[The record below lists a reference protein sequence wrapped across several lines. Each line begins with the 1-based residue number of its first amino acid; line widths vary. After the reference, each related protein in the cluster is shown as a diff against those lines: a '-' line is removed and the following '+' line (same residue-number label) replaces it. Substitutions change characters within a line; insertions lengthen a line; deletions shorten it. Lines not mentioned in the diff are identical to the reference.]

1 MELSNPHYMNDDNSI
16 LFLGDVV
23 PYKPFKFKNDLRT
36 VINLE
41 CPITKNGTPVTGK
54 VNLSV
59 PENHLGEIFGHN
71 LFAVNLANNHILDY
85 GPDGLES
92 TIDELSRDGVSYFGI
107 NRQGDDGHNPLITTY
122 QGINVALIS
131 VVSEST
137 SPVTEFDDFNYLTL
151 LDNGEVAE
159 KIQGV
164 REKVERVIVYI
175 HWGEPDSS
183 LPLRKDIITAR
194 ELIDSGADII
204 IGSHAHAP
212 QPVEKYKNG
221 IIAYNLGNF
230 IMPSFKNTPSYYDE
244 NGDSLSSFSKKLMLW
259 NRVSWGLEINLKTMD
274 YRIRKFIFIADRIF
288 EMKTT
293 PFDKFMEL
301 HPANS
306 DESYD
311 SIFNS
316 HLKRRILRRKFRDFI
331 NNPAV

>member
-1 MELSNPHYMNDDNSI
+1 MNDDYSI

-23 PYKPFKFKNDLRT
+23 PYKPFRFKNDLNT

-41 CPITKNGTPVTGK
+41 CPITKNGTPVSGK

-59 PENHLGEIFGHN
+59 PENHLGEIFGQQ

-85 GPDGLES
+85 GPEGLES
-92 TIDELSRDGVSYFGI
+92 TISELSQNGISYFGI
-107 NRQGDDGHNPLITTY
+107 NKPGDDSHNPLITTY
-122 QGINVALIS
+122 RGIKIALVSI
-131 VVSEST
+131 VSEST

-151 LDNGEVAE
+151 LDTGEVVE
-159 KIQGV
+159 KIQSV
-164 REKVERVIVYI
+164 RDKVERVIVYI

-244 NGDSLSSFSKKLMLW
+244 GGDSLSSFSKKLMLW
-259 NRVSWGLEINLKTMD
+259 NRVSWGVEINLRTID
-274 YRIRKFIFIADRIF
+274 FRIRKFIFIADRIF
-288 EMKTT
+288 EMKST

-301 HPANS
+301 HITNF

-311 SIFNS
+311 SIFDS
-316 HLKRRILRRKFRDFI
+316 HLKRRTIKRKFRDFI
-331 NNPAV
+331 NIPAV